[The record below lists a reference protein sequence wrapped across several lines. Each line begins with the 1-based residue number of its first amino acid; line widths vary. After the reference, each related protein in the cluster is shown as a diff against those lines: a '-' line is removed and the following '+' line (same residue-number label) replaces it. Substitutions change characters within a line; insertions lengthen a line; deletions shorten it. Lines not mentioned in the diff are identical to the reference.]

1 MDTGLVL
8 QMTASLNALDKQ
20 IVRLGNALAARAE
33 EHKDTVMPGRTHAQQ
48 AIPTTFGATLGTF
61 LDQIRRQRERLE
73 EALERVR
80 VISLFGAVETTQH
93 KANKRQRFVQRWL
106 ACWI

>member
-1 MDTGLVL
+1 ML

-48 AIPTTFGATLGTF
+48 IGRAH
-61 LDQIRRQRERLE
+61 
-73 EALERVR
+73 V
-80 VISLFGAVETTQH
+80 
-93 KANKRQRFVQRWL
+93 
-106 ACWI
+106 